1 MCHVLSCNSLSELPN
16 EFGEPAVV
24 VVAVV
29 CGLARLAV
37 IAEDSDRLATVADS
51 SAGAAELEADEAAGA
66 AFATV
71 GLSSALA
78 AARQNK
84 PSAKVKTRS
93 FREILID
100 PP

>member
-16 EFGEPAVV
+16 EFGAPVVV

-51 SAGAAELEADEAAGA
+51 SAGAAELEAEEAAGA
-66 AFATV
+66 VLAAA
-71 GLSSALA
+71 GLSSARA
-78 AARQNK
+78 AAQHNE
-84 PSAKVKTRS
+84 PSAKVKTRPRNIFS
-93 FREILID
+93 EILI
-100 PP
+100 